1 MLVQK
6 NDLSL
11 SHNEKGLL
19 IWKNQTVRL
28 NLVWHL
34 WMVKYAPKQ
43 KVNIQGNV
51 FEDFQ
56 RIRGSHRSS
65 LTSILRHFNQRR
77 TSLSLPYDW
86 MHRMQHH
93 EVCANLSTFD
103 DDSLCIFPQTVPLWS
118 MEGLEALASLAKYQ
132 GTVKLYVGKRFPQTR
147 ENLSRPG
154 HCYSLLPLIIIQPT
168 TKSNLST
175 TIL

>member
-19 IWKNQTVRL
+19 IWKNQTARL

-34 WMVKYAPKQ
+34 WMAKYVPKQ

-51 FEDFQ
+51 FGDFQ

-103 DDSLCIFPQTVPLWS
+103 DDSLCILLQTVPLWN
-118 MEGLEALASLAKYQ
+118 MEGLEALASLAIHPR
-132 GTVKLYVGKRFPQTR
+132 TVKRYVGKWVPRTR
-147 ENLSRPG
+147 ENLSQPK
-154 HCYSLLPLIIIQPT
+154 HCYILLPLFII
-168 TKSNLST
+168 
-175 TIL
+175 

>member
-6 NDLSL
+6 IGLSL
-11 SHNEKGLL
+11 FHNEKGLS
-19 IWKNQTVRL
+19 IWKNQIARL

-34 WMVKYAPKQ
+34 WMVKYVPKQ

-51 FEDFQ
+51 FGDFQ
-56 RIRGSHRSS
+56 RIEGSRQSS
-65 LTSILRHFNQRR
+65 LASILRRFSQRR

-86 MHRMQHH
+86 MHRTRNH
-93 EVCANLSTFD
+93 EVCVNLSTFD

-118 MEGLEALASLAKYQ
+118 MEGLEALASLAKYP
-132 GTVKLYVGKRFPQTR
+132 GTVRLYVGKRLPQTR
-147 ENLSRPG
+147 ENLSRPR
-154 HCYSLLPLIIIQPT
+154 HYYSLLPLIIIQPT